1 MITRRKDYSKQP
13 PSKDSR
19 KMYLICEG
27 EGTEPSYFTF
37 FKGLSSNLEIIP
49 IPPESGTDPLK
60 LLELAII
67 KLLNEDSRYIMDY
80 LANDSVWF
88 VIDTDSWEKE
98 GKITPLRDFCAKSNT
113 DFQEKYTEIKP
124 YSAWNVVQ
132 SNPCFEIWLY
142 YHFFK
147 DVPNPEEVESYT
159 SFKAFVASVI
169 SGGFDFQK
177 DPVRVRTAVEN
188 ARLNFQ
194 YFDDGKLALFS
205 TEVYQLAEEILLFV
219 NQHLDRLQGMMG

>member
-13 PSKDSR
+13 PSKDAR
-19 KMYLICEG
+19 KLYLICEG
-27 EGTEPSYFTF
+27 EGTEPNYFTF

-49 IPPESGTDPLK
+49 IPPESGTDP
-60 LLELAII
+60 I
-67 KLLNEDSRYIMDY
+67 KLLDLAKSKLVNEDSRYIMDY
-80 LANDSVWF
+80 RANDSVWF
-88 VIDTDSWEKE
+88 VIDTDSWEIE

-147 DVPNPEEVESYT
+147 ALPNPEEIESFP
-159 SFKAFVASVI
+159 SFKAYVGSVI

-177 DPVRVRTAVEN
+177 DPVRVKAAVEN
-188 ARLNFQ
+188 AKTNFN
-194 YFDDGKLALFS
+194 YSDDGKLALFS
-205 TEVYQLAEEILLFV
+205 TEVFKLAEEILLFV
-219 NQHLDRLQGMMG
+219 TQHLDRLQGMMG

>member
-1 MITRRKDYSKQP
+1 MITRRKDYYKQP
-13 PSKDSR
+13 PSRDAR
-19 KMYLICEG
+19 KLYLICEG
-27 EGTEPSYFTF
+27 EGTEPNYFTF

-49 IPPESGTDPLK
+49 IPPESGTDPMK
-60 LLELAII
+60 LLELAKI

-98 GKITPLRDFCAKSNT
+98 GKITPLRDFCAENNAG
-113 DFQEKYTEIKP
+113 FQEKYTEIKP

-142 YHFFK
+142 YHLFK
-147 DVPNPEEVESYT
+147 DKPKPEEVESYP
-159 SFKAFVASVI
+159 SFKAYVGNAI

-177 DPVRVRTAVEN
+177 DQVRVKTAVEN
-188 ARLNFQ
+188 AKSNFN
-194 YFDDGKLALFS
+194 YSADGKLALFS
-205 TEVYQLAEEILLFV
+205 TEVYKLAEEILLFV
-219 NQHLDRLQGMMG
+219 NQHLDRLQGIMG

>member
-1 MITRRKDYSKQP
+1 L
-13 PSKDSR
+13 
-19 KMYLICEG
+19 YLICEG
-27 EGTEPSYFTF
+27 EGTEPDYFTF

-49 IPPESGTDPLK
+49 IPPESGTDPMK
-60 LLELAII
+60 LLELAKI

-98 GKITPLRDFCAKSNT
+98 GKITPLRDFCRENNT
-113 DFQEKYTEIKP
+113 GFLEKYTEIKP

-147 DVPNPEEVESYT
+147 DIPNSEEIESYS
-159 SFKAFVASVI
+159 SFKAYVGNAI

-177 DPVRVRTAVEN
+177 DQVRVKTAVEN
-188 ARLNFQ
+188 AKSNFN
-194 YFDDGKLALFS
+194 YSADGKLALFS
-205 TEVYQLAEEILLFV
+205 TEVYKLAEEILLFV

>member
-1 MITRRKDYSKQP
+1 MITRRKDYSKQL
-13 PSKDSR
+13 PSKDAR
-19 KMYLICEG
+19 KLYLICEG
-27 EGTEPSYFTF
+27 KGTEPSYFTF

-60 LLELAII
+60 LLELAKI
-67 KLLNEDSRYIMDY
+67 KLVNEDSRYIMDY

-88 VIDTDSWEKE
+88 VIDTDTWEKE
-98 GKITPLRDFCAKSNT
+98 GKITPLRDFCVENNIG
-113 DFQEKYTEIKP
+113 FQEKYTEIKP

-194 YFDDGKLALFS
+194 YFDDGKLVLFS
-205 TEVYQLAEEILLFV
+205 TEVYKLAEEILLFV
-219 NQHLDRLQGMMG
+219 NQHLERLQGMMG

>member
-60 LLELAII
+60 LLELAKI
-67 KLLNEDSRYIMDY
+67 KLVNEDSRYIMDY
-80 LANDSVWF
+80 RANDSVWF
-88 VIDTDSWEKE
+88 VIDTDTWEKE
-98 GKITPLRDFCAKSNT
+98 GKITPLRDFCAENNIG
-113 DFQEKYTEIKP
+113 FQKQYTEIKP

-147 DVPNPEEVESYT
+147 DVPNQEEVESYP

-177 DPVRVRTAVEN
+177 DPVRVKTAVQN
-188 ARLNFQ
+188 SRSNFQ
-194 YFDDGKLALFS
+194 YSDDGRLALFS
-205 TEVYQLAEEILLFV
+205 TEVYKLAEEILLFV